1 MRRGIAG
8 DGKVLLQCG
17 VSLALPR
24 IVGSVM
30 RFNWV
35 NALTHWFA
43 APTEP
48 QGRARLNISK
58 FALGVCPRCRGLR
71 GVASLR
77 CSHCGS
83 PAPVT
88 EDA

>member
-1 MRRGIAG
+1 MRLEWL
-8 DGKVLLQCG
+8 KVLE
-17 VSLALPR
+17 
-24 IVGSVM
+24 
-30 RFNWV
+30 
-35 NALTHWFA
+35 HWFA
-43 APTEP
+43 APADT
-48 QGRARLNISK
+48 QDRARLNISK

-83 PAPVT
+83 AKPVT

>member
-1 MRRGIAG
+1 MRLEWL
-8 DGKVLLQCG
+8 KVLE
-17 VSLALPR
+17 
-24 IVGSVM
+24 
-30 RFNWV
+30 
-35 NALTHWFA
+35 HWFA
-43 APTEP
+43 APAEP
-48 QGRARLNISK
+48 QDRARLDISK

-83 PAPVT
+83 VKPVT

>member
-1 MRRGIAG
+1 
-8 DGKVLLQCG
+8 
-17 VSLALPR
+17 
-24 IVGSVM
+24 M
-30 RFNWV
+30 RFEW
-35 NALTHWFA
+35 LKHWFA
-43 APTEP
+43 APTQAEDH
-48 QGRARLNISK
+48 ARLNISK

-83 PAPVT
+83 AKPVT

>member
-1 MRRGIAG
+1 
-8 DGKVLLQCG
+8 
-17 VSLALPR
+17 
-24 IVGSVM
+24 M
-30 RFNWV
+30 RFKWLNR
-35 NALTHWFA
+35 LEGWFA
-43 APTEP
+43 APAEP

-58 FALGVCPRCRGLR
+58 FALGVCPCCRGLR

-83 PAPVT
+83 AKPVT

>member
-1 MRRGIAG
+1 
-8 DGKVLLQCG
+8 
-17 VSLALPR
+17 
-24 IVGSVM
+24 M
-30 RFNWV
+30 RFEW
-35 NALTHWFA
+35 LKHWFA
-43 APTEP
+43 APE
-48 QGRARLNISK
+48 QAEDCARLNISK

-83 PAPVT
+83 AKPVT

>member
-1 MRRGIAG
+1 
-8 DGKVLLQCG
+8 
-17 VSLALPR
+17 
-24 IVGSVM
+24 M
-30 RFNWV
+30 RFPWS
-35 NALTHWFA
+35 NALENWFA
-43 APTEP
+43 APAEP
-48 QGRARLNISK
+48 QDRTRLNISR

-83 PAPVT
+83 AAPVT